1 MEVVEE
7 VVAEDVEI
15 IQIMEIIMELIM
27 EIIMEIIIIIMQF
40 LWQL

>member
-27 EIIMEIIIIIMQF
+27 EIIMEIIIIMQF